1 MIKLRSIKFFG
12 MPNLGSEL
20 LDQIRDQP
28 HQIKMFTTLELC
40 AHLFDAFLSVT
51 DEVSKSAQVIRL
63 SKTTLMQ
70 FRGFLLVETDAN
82 VNYTEVIF
90 RVAKPWLKGIG
101 FDEATVIEVSLI
113 GSADE
118 SIRVYLA
125 GRRSQQALDYYEGWT
140 AVSSDGHE
148 MLIDLELARKQY
160 GAKYADDFSNK
171 IFRYLR
177 KFKKSTALYKLSNIK
192 FISDYMFHFLPA
204 QEALDLL
211 LDSGEVN
218 AFFDHIKEVEELR
231 VRSLGNNLPAFK
243 KRWAQIVLVVYEFF
257 VTYKV
262 FAAPA
267 YDLSKVIFVS
277 GPELAQ
283 PTKQQLVA
291 MITLM
296 PLHISSDKVAAQV
309 CRDITE
315 DTLNIANVC
324 EQVRQQTL
332 ALVNSRKKAANSY
345 RDNLK
350 TGFESKDDERFA
362 RYCYNWEI
370 YNYSRLGKR
379 NKYTLYEQES
389 DLASKLGLLTGTTLI
404 PLLYLLVYQH
414 PQITPSW
421 LIKFEMTGSNGQEY
435 GVRDDGS
442 FVVSEKSRMG
452 FLNAQQVINL
462 NPKSKSLFR
471 DIQELTKQARAYL
484 KSIGDDSWRYLLLGR
499 HRGVSYPGR
508 INKLDKFSEN
518 MHVTCPLTIA
528 LKKFCESDTRVV
540 LSRIGL
546 RPFRVNVAVMRFFES
561 GDAYA
566 MAEDLGHTGAGEDD
580 LKEYLPLE
588 IRQYFSSR
596 RTRFFD
602 NALIFESMQ
611 DSVYL
616 VNALD
621 FNTLEELDA
630 FLKHYRLKPMPDSVS
645 LRAFIQEYY
654 SESAPANSSRAVIPV
669 SPALCTTLITLADV
683 FEECQA
689 RGETIKDA
697 ALNWFHV
704 ASLMRAVVNLHDS
717 GQIAICSN
725 EVISTFKAAKHLP
738 ELATKLR
745 QLVVQ
750 SRSDSIC

>member
-20 LDQIRDQP
+20 LDQIRYQA
-28 HQIKMFTTLELC
+28 HEIKMFTTVELC
-40 AHLFDAFLSVT
+40 AHLFDAFLSVI
-51 DEVSKSAQVIRL
+51 DEVPISAEVIKF

-82 VNYTEVIF
+82 VNYTDAMF

-101 FDEATVIEVSLI
+101 FDEATVSEVSVI
-113 GSADE
+113 GAADG

-125 GRRSQQALDYYEGWT
+125 GRRNQQALAYYEGWK

-192 FISDYMFHFLPA
+192 FIFDYMFHFLPT

-211 LDSGEVN
+211 LDRGEVN

-231 VRSLGNNLPAFK
+231 VRSLGNKLPAFK
-243 KRWAQIVLVVYEFF
+243 KRWAQIVLVAHDFF

-267 YDLSKVIFVS
+267 YDLSRVIFVS

-283 PTKQQLVA
+283 PTKQQLVS
-291 MITLM
+291 MITPI
-296 PLHISSDKVAAQV
+296 PLHIASDKVAAQV
-309 CRDITE
+309 CRDISE
-315 DTLNIANVC
+315 DTLNIAKVC

-332 ALVNSRKKAANSY
+332 ALVDRRKKAANAY

-350 TGFESKDDERFA
+350 IGFESKDDERFA
-362 RYCYNWEI
+362 RYCYNWET

-379 NKYTLYEQES
+379 NKYTLYEES
-389 DLASKLGLLTGTTLI
+389 PGLAEKLGLLTGTTLI

-414 PQITPSW
+414 PKITPSW
-421 LIKFEMTGSNGQEY
+421 LIKFEMTGSDGQDY

-452 FLNAQQVINL
+452 FFNAQQVVNL
-462 NPKSKSLFR
+462 NQKSKALFR

-484 KSIGDDSWRYLLLGR
+484 KSIDDDSWRYLLLGR
-499 HRGVSYPGR
+499 HRGFSYPGR

-528 LKKFCESDTRVV
+528 LKKFFENDTRVV
-540 LSRIGL
+540 LNRIGL

-566 MAEDLGHTGAGEDD
+566 MAEDLGHTGTGDDD

-596 RTRFFD
+596 RNRFFD
-602 NALIFESMQ
+602 NALIFECMQ

-616 VNALD
+616 VSALD

-630 FLKHYRLKPMPDSVS
+630 FLKHYRLKPLPDSVS

-654 SESAPANSSRAVIPV
+654 SESAPANSSRAVIPI

-683 FEECQA
+683 VKECQA

-697 ALNWFHV
+697 ALNWLHT
-704 ASLMRAVVNLHDS
+704 ASLLRAVVNLHDS
-717 GQIAICSN
+717 GQIAICSS

-738 ELATKLR
+738 ELAARLR
-745 QLVVQ
+745 QLVVL
-750 SRSDSIC
+750 SGSDPEC

>member
-20 LDQIRDQP
+20 LDKIRDRA
-28 HQIKMFTTLELC
+28 HEIKMFTTVELC
-40 AHLFDAFLSVT
+40 AHLFDAFLIVIE
-51 DEVSKSAQVIRL
+51 EVPTSAEVIKF

-82 VNYTEVIF
+82 VNYTEAMF
-90 RVAKPWLKGIG
+90 RVAKPWLKGVG
-101 FDEATVIEVSLI
+101 FDEATVSEVSVI

-118 SIRVYLA
+118 SIRIYLA
-125 GRRSQQALDYYEGWT
+125 GRRNQQALAYYEGWK
-140 AVSSDGHE
+140 AFSSDGHE

-192 FISDYMFHFLPA
+192 FIFDYMFHFLPTQA
-204 QEALDLL
+204 ALDLL
-211 LDSGEVN
+211 LDRGEVN

-231 VRSLGNNLPAFK
+231 VRSLGNKLPAFK
-243 KRWAQIVLVVYEFF
+243 KRWAQIVLVAHDFF

-267 YDLSKVIFVS
+267 YDLSRVVFVS

-283 PTKQQLVA
+283 PTKQQLVS
-291 MITLM
+291 MITPI
-296 PLHISSDKVAAQV
+296 PLHIASDKVAAQV
-309 CRDITE
+309 CRDISE
-315 DTLNIANVC
+315 DTLNIAKVC
-324 EQVRQQTL
+324 EKVRQQTL
-332 ALVNSRKKAANSY
+332 ALVDRRKQAANAY
-345 RDNLK
+345 RENLK
-350 TGFESKDDERFA
+350 IGFESKDDERFA
-362 RYCYNWEI
+362 RYCYNWET

-379 NKYTLYEQES
+379 NKYTLYEECPG
-389 DLASKLGLLTGTTLI
+389 LAEKLGLLTGTTLI

-414 PQITPSW
+414 PKITPSW
-421 LIKFEMTGSNGQEY
+421 LIKFEMTGSDGQDY

-452 FLNAQQVINL
+452 FFNAQQVINL
-462 NPKSKSLFR
+462 NPKSKALFR

-499 HRGVSYPGR
+499 HRGFSYPGR

-528 LKKFCESDTRVV
+528 LKKFFESDTRVA
-540 LSRIGL
+540 LNRIGL

-566 MAEDLGHTGAGEDD
+566 MAEDLGHTGTGDDD

-616 VNALD
+616 VSALD
-621 FNTLEELDA
+621 FNTGGR
-630 FLKHYRLKPMPDSVS
+630 K
-645 LRAFIQEYY
+645 
-654 SESAPANSSRAVIPV
+654 N
-669 SPALCTTLITLADV
+669 
-683 FEECQA
+683 
-689 RGETIKDA
+689 
-697 ALNWFHV
+697 
-704 ASLMRAVVNLHDS
+704 
-717 GQIAICSN
+717 
-725 EVISTFKAAKHLP
+725 
-738 ELATKLR
+738 
-745 QLVVQ
+745 
-750 SRSDSIC
+750 